1 MGSATFRA
9 SSARFAPTHWRVV
22 LSAKE
27 KDSPG
32 VASAL
37 EALCRAYWYPLYAY
51 ARRQGY
57 APAEAQELT
66 QDFFSRLMQRDDFG
80 AVSRERARFRS
91 FLLGTFK
98 RFIAKQR
105 ARAMVDNRVGTPP
118 FLSLNLITAENLYA
132 SCKAKEI
139 PADKLFDRR
148 WALALQG
155 RTMSRL
161 REEYVSSGKGETF
174 DQLKPFLTAAKG
186 EVHYAEVG
194 MAIGLPV
201 NAMRTAVNHLRQR
214 HRDVFR
220 EEIAHTVAS
229 SADLDAEVKYV
240 TAVLES

>member
-9 SSARFAPTHWRVV
+9 SSARFAPTHWRIV
-22 LSAKE
+22 LSAKA

-32 VASAL
+32 AASAL

-66 QDFFSRLMQRDDFG
+66 QEFFARLMQRDDFSS
-80 AVSRERARFRS
+80 VSREKGRFRS
-91 FLLGTFK
+91 FLLGAFK
-98 RFIAKQR
+98 RHAAKQR
-105 ARAMVDNRVGTPP
+105 VRALADNRAGVQP
-118 FLSLNLITAENLYA
+118 FLSLNLVTAENLYA
-132 SCKAKEI
+132 ASHGDEI

-161 REEYVSSGKGETF
+161 REEYVVSGRGETF
-174 DQLKPFLTAAKG
+174 DRLKPFLTSAKG
-186 EVHYAEVG
+186 EANYAEVG
-194 MAIGLPV
+194 LAIGLTA
-201 NAMRTAVNHLRQR
+201 NAMRAAVNQLRQR
-214 HRDVFR
+214 HREIFR

-229 SADLDAEVKYV
+229 TADVDSELKYV
-240 TAVLES
+240 LASLES

>member
-9 SSARFAPTHWRVV
+9 SSARFAPTHWRIV
-22 LSAKE
+22 LSAKA

-32 VASAL
+32 VVSAL

-57 APAEAQELT
+57 APAEAQLLT

-80 AVSRERARFRS
+80 SVSREKGRFRS
-91 FLLGTFK
+91 FLLGAFK
-98 RFIAKQR
+98 RFTAKQR
-105 ARAMVDNRVGTPP
+105 ARAIADNRAGTQP
-118 FLSLNLITAENLYA
+118 FLSLNLVTAENLYA
-132 SCKAKEI
+132 SCRAKEI

-161 REEYVSSGKGETF
+161 RDEYVSSGKGETF

-186 EVHYAEVG
+186 EANYAEVG

-201 NAMRTAVNHLRQR
+201 NAMRAAVNQLRQR
-214 HRDVFR
+214 QRDVFR

-229 SADLDAEVKYV
+229 SADVEAEVKYV
-240 TAVLES
+240 TALLEA